1 MIVDVSVHNGAI
13 NWKTAKASGVEAA
26 LIRCGYGR
34 DFTKYDD
41 PKFKANIE
49 GALSAGVVVGVYLYS
64 YAKTSEAALSE
75 AQHALRLINPYKG
88 KIKLPIYYDV
98 EEPGT
103 EKGVK
108 ERAILFCD
116 KIKAAG
122 YDSGIYAS
130 EYWWKSYLPGID
142 NNKYSKWV
150 AKWGSVKPEGAL
162 DIWQFDA
169 YGKVAGIGSGVD
181 LDRAYNKVAEII
193 AGKDPE
199 PKGVV
204 TLNVNVLKKGSK
216 GAEVFAV
223 QSILKAKGFKGKDG
237 KVLALDSSW
246 GANVDYAFGNWQAS
260 VGLVA
265 DKICG
270 AKSWDKLIN
279 G

>member
-13 NWKTAKASGVEAA
+13 NWRTAKASGVEAA

-122 YDSGIYAS
+122 FDSGIYAS
-130 EYWWKSYLPGID
+130 EYWWKTYLPGID

-150 AKWGSVKPEGAL
+150 AKWGSVKPDGAL
-162 DIWQFDA
+162 DIWQYDA

-204 TLNVNVLKKGSK
+204 NVEVNVLKKESK

-223 QSILKAKGFKGKDG
+223 QSILKAKGYKGSNKKTLATDGSFGGNTEFAVGNFQEDNGLKKDG
-237 KVLALDSSW
+237 I
-246 GANVDYAFGNWQAS
+246 
-260 VGLVA
+260 VG
-265 DKICG
+265 KNT
-270 AKSWDKLIN
+270 WDKLIN